1 MHFAEM
7 KFAFIVLTNCVLV
20 YNWGVITNTI
30 LSTVWVWSIPSSP
43 YSWIGGIGFYF
54 VPIPTRYEEKLL
66 LKLTDVYMDQ
76 RSQLT
81 DVVYMDQRSQLSK
94 LTDVVFGVVVYMDRM
109 EPMPKNLLCFAWIHN
124 KDMLSTAIVAW
135 VFRVPNQYIPIL
147 FILQKY
153 WRYLLLRDLIDAICN
168 FLKNFSK
175 KLKTGRQEDDQEED
189 DGQENGDAND
199 DSQEDDGQED
209 GDANDDSQEDDAET
223 VCPYPKTYTFQRDPA
238 LCFQETC
245 PSFSF
250 TVHHHDR
257 PAIQPN
263 HINSHRTDTGTG

>member
-30 LSTVWVWSIPSSP
+30 LSTVWVWRIPSSP

-189 DGQENGDAND
+189 DGQE
-199 DSQEDDGQED
+199 D

-238 LCFQETC
+238 LCFPEDKGQETC